1 MLDSKK
7 IPRMIILRSNKE
19 TVQWLKEISWRGM
32 TQEKLQGEA
41 NSFFG
46 VLKTNRPK
54 NYIYQLYQ
62 LGKFRNWEKMQC
74 TFFEVIY
81 SKLRISFTYCQYM
94 WLIPHMFG
102 FSHTCVVISTYYT
115 GSSCVALTTQV
126 CFIAHT
132 CGNNQACVVGFFPHM
147 FGKTPT

>member
-7 IPRMIILRSNKE
+7 IPRMIISRSNKE

-54 NYIYQLYQ
+54 KLYIPVIPV
-62 LGKFRNWEKMQC
+62 GKIQ
-74 TFFEVIY
+74 
-81 SKLRISFTYCQYM
+81 KLRKNAVYIFWGDLFKFEDPIYLLSIYVANSTHVWFFTHVCGKIHILHRVQ
-94 WLIPHMFG
+94 LCG
-102 FSHTCVVISTYYT
+102 FHHTGVFNCTY
-115 GSSCVALTTQV
+115 VW
-126 CFIAHT
+126 
-132 CGNNQACVVGFFPHM
+132 
-147 FGKTPT
+147 K